1 MQISFNWLKR
11 HLPFQLTPNDLAE
24 ILTNTGLEV
33 EEIVPWESV
42 RGGLKEVVIGEIVSC
57 EQHPDADK
65 LKVTKVNIGEPDLI
79 QVVCGAPNCRV
90 GLKSPVAKIGAVLYP
105 SGTSDAFAIKKSKI
119 RGVESFGMICADD
132 ELGLGSSHDG
142 IMELPTDTVVGTRA
156 ADYFGVEQ
164 DYIISIGLTPNRSD
178 AFSHIGV
185 ARDLK
190 AALAAVFNI
199 ELDWTTHP
207 FDFKPTIDSPISVT
221 IENQLACKR
230 YSSVYLKGVKVTSSP
245 LWLQNKLKAIGLKPI
260 NSVVDVTNFVLHET
274 GQPLH
279 AFDASKIAN
288 QKIVV
293 KTGGY
298 ELMTTLDHVERKL
311 HADDL
316 LICDSDK
323 PLCIAGVY
331 GGENSGVSSE
341 TQEVFLESAFFDPIF
356 VRKTATRHNLRTD
369 ASQHFEKTTDI
380 NATKNALQ
388 LAVQLLSEMG
398 ELSYSA
404 IQDVYPAV
412 VSPAIIS
419 TSYERIN
426 KLTGTILPKAKVDK
440 ILSDLGFSTKHT
452 EVGELIV
459 EVPSY
464 RTEVTREA
472 DLLEEILRIYGYN
485 SIPLPKF
492 LKTALSI
499 PPKKDMLTLE
509 NKIANLLIGDG
520 YYEVSTN
527 SIASSNLETATELK
541 SKAVLLLNA
550 QNTELDSLRTSMVYS
565 HLEVVS
571 RNINHKA
578 ADLKLFEF
586 GKTYTKSEGKY
597 TQQSHLCLLQT
608 GDYNLQNWIT
618 KEEPTSYF
626 HLKTTVTNLLNRF
639 AGDYMTTAF
648 ENNGVYSYGINISIE
663 DKAVGTF
670 GAISKSILKQ
680 FDIKQA
686 VFYADVDIEAL
697 LERSQFQLLRFK
709 ELAKY
714 PSVVRDLSL
723 ALPLQ
728 TAFADVEVAALAANS
743 KLLKSVSLFDVY
755 KGDKIEAGKKSY
767 AVKFT
772 FQDENKTLTDKD
784 IDKAMSRII
793 EKLETNIGA
802 EIRGK

>member
-1 MQISFNWLKR
+1 MQISYNWLKR

-33 EEIVPWESV
+33 EEIIAWESV
-42 RGGLKEVVIGEIVSC
+42 KGGLKEVVIGEIVAC

-65 LKVTKVNIGEPDLI
+65 LKVTKVNIGEPELI
-79 QVVCGAPNCRV
+79 QIVCGAPNCRV

-105 SGTSDAFAIKKSKI
+105 TAATEPFAIKKSKI

-142 IMELPTDTVVGTRA
+142 IMELPTETVAGTKA

-207 FDFKPTIDSPISVT
+207 FEFKPTIDSPISVA
-221 IENQLACKR
+221 IENQTACKR

-293 KTGGY
+293 KTGDY
-298 ELMTTLDHVERKL
+298 DTMTTLDHVERKL
-311 HADDL
+311 NVDDL
-316 LICDSDK
+316 LICDTDK

-331 GGENSGVSSE
+331 GGENSGVSNE

-356 VRKTATRHNLRTD
+356 IRKTATRHNLRTD
-369 ASQHFEKTTDI
+369 ASQHFEKMTDI

-388 LAVQLLSEMG
+388 LAVQLLSDMDEF
-398 ELSYSA
+398 SYSA

-412 VSPAIIS
+412 VSPAIIT

-426 KLTGTILPKAKVDK
+426 KLSGSALPKAKIDK
-440 ILSDLGFSTKHT
+440 ILTDLGFCIKSA
-452 EVGELIV
+452 EASELIV

-485 SIPLPKF
+485 NIPLPKF
-492 LKTALSI
+492 LKMALSV
-499 PPKKDMLTLE
+499 PSKKDMLTLE
-509 NKIANLLIGDG
+509 NRMANLLIGDG

-527 SIASSNLETATELK
+527 SIASSKLETAAELK

-565 HLEVVS
+565 HLEVVA

-586 GKTYTKSEGKY
+586 GKTYVKVEGKY
-597 TQQSHLCLLQT
+597 LQQSHFCLLQT
-608 GDYNLQNWIT
+608 GDYSLQNWIT

-626 HLKTTVTNLLNRF
+626 YLKTTVTNLLNRF
-639 AGDYMTTAF
+639 AGEYTTTAF
-648 ENNGVYSYGINISIE
+648 ENKGVYSYGLTISIE
-663 DKAVGTF
+663 GKEVGTF
-670 GAISKSILKQ
+670 GAISKNILKQ
-680 FDIKQA
+680 FDIEQI
-686 VFYADVDIEAL
+686 VFYADIDMDIL
-697 LERSQFQLLRFK
+697 LERSQFQQLRFK

-714 PSVVRDLSL
+714 PNVVRDLSL
-723 ALPLQ
+723 ALPLH
-728 TAFADVEVAALAANS
+728 TAFSDIEAAALASNS
-743 KLLKSVSLFDVY
+743 KLLRSVSLFDVY
-755 KGDKIEAGKKSY
+755 KGDKVEAGKKSY

-784 IDKAMSRII
+784 IDKAMSKII
-793 EKLETNIGA
+793 EKLETTIGA